1 MGKKLTTEQFIEKA
15 RLVHGDKYD
24 YSKSV
29 YGGKD
34 KKVCIICPEHGE
46 FWQTPHNHC
55 QGQNCPLCALENKA
69 NTTEQF
75 IEAARKI
82 HGDRYDYSMTKYK
95 DIKTKVE
102 IICPV
107 HGVFYQRPD
116 IHLSGSICPVCVREA
131 KMNTLEYYIQLSIE
145 KHGDKYDFSN
155 ATYLGATKKIEVRC
169 KNCGNIFF
177 ITPSSLI
184 KGRGCKMCNIEEERK
199 LPCLDGEEWRDI
211 IGFDGYQVSN
221 LGRVRSIDRIISVGK
236 HKRKVVGMILKLNC
250 DKDGYKMASFRDD
263 KGRCNLKRVHRL
275 VAESFI
281 PNPNGYDCIDHIN
294 GVRDDNRAENLRWC
308 TVKMNSNFELALENR
323 SKAIKNSYIKNP
335 SLRKVRA
342 ETFRKSLSIR
352 VEVFRN
358 GVSLGVFNSQKEAA
372 DFLGIRQS
380 LISNYMRGLNVN
392 KNGITVKKI

>member
-1 MGKKLTTEQFIEKA
+1 MGKQLTTEQFIEKA

-95 DIKTKVE
+95 DSKTKVE

-211 IGFDGYQVSN
+211 IGFDGYQISN
-221 LGRVRSIDRIISVGK
+221 MGRIRSVDRTVAVGI
-236 HKRKVVGMILKLNC
+236 HKREIVGLILKANK
-250 DKDGYKMASFRDD
+250 DKDGYE
-263 KGRCNLKRVHRL
+263 CVTLKAGGKSYRKKVHRL
-275 VAESFI
+275 VAETFI
-281 PNPNGYDCIDHIN
+281 DNPNGYPCIDHIN
-294 GVRDDNRAENLRWC
+294 GIRDDNRAENLRWC
-308 TVKMNSNFELALENR
+308 TVKMNANYELAKKNR
-323 SKAIKNSYIKNP
+323 SSAIKQSYVNNP
-335 SLRKVRA
+335 NLRGIRA
-342 ETFRKSLSIR
+342 NTFGKSNMQR
-352 VEVFRN
+352 VEVFQN
-358 GVSLGVFNSQKEAA
+358 EISLGVFDSQIQASRC
-372 DFLGIRQS
+372 LGISQS
-380 LISNYMRGLNVN
+380 LISQCARTGIKS

>member
-1 MGKKLTTEQFIEKA
+1 MGKQLTTEQFIEKA

-82 HGDRYDYSMTKYK
+82 HGDRYDYSMTKYN
-95 DIKTKVE
+95 DSKTKVE

-131 KMNTLEYYIQLSIE
+131 KMNTLEYYIQLSIRKRGE
-145 KHGDKYDFSN
+145 KYDFSN
-155 ATYLGATKKIEVRC
+155 ATYLGATKEIEVRC
-169 KNCGNIFF
+169 KQCGNIFY

-184 KGRGCKMCNIEEERK
+184 KGTGCKMCNIEEERK
-199 LPCLDGEEWRDI
+199 IPCLYGEEWRDI
-211 IGFDGYQVSN
+211 MGFDGYQVSN
-221 LGRVRSIDRIISVGK
+221 MGRIRSVDRTIMVGY
-236 HKRKVVGMILKLNC
+236 HKRDFVGLILKTNK
-250 DKDGYKMASFRDD
+250 DKDGYE
-263 KGRCNLKRVHRL
+263 GVNLKIGSKSYRKKIHRL
-275 VAESFI
+275 VAEAFI
-281 PNPNGYDCIDHIN
+281 DNPDNYPCIDHIN
-294 GVRDDNRAENLRWC
+294 GIRDDNRVENLRWC
-308 TVKMNSNFELALENR
+308 TVKMNANYELAKKNR
-323 SKAIKNSYIKNP
+323 SSAIKQSYVSNP
-335 SLRKVRA
+335 NLRTIRA
-342 ETFRKSLSIR
+342 NTFGKSNMQR
-352 VEVFRN
+352 VEVFQN
-358 GVSLGVFNSQKEAA
+358 DISLGVFDSQIQASKC
-372 DFLGIRQS
+372 LGISQS
-380 LISNYMRGLNVN
+380 IISQCARKGI
-392 KNGITVKKI
+392 KSKKGITVKKI